1 MHVHELAMGV
11 RANVNE
17 APVKDATMVIL
28 ADNMALTL
36 PFWLDCRKHLDDP
49 P

>member
-1 MHVHELAMGV
+1 MHVHELVIDM
-11 RANVNE
+11 RANMNE
-17 APVKDATMVIL
+17 APVKDATIDIL
-28 ADNMALTL
+28 ANNMALTL